1 LSRLEKVIQKVSEGL
16 SIESGGFFCEETS
29 CFQVERTE
37 EAHFL
42 ASRCRKDLRLLAF
55 GRPHPYQAAVTLE
68 MGFVLAPEL
77 DIGVFH
83 PPVEVFLKASCCR
96 GSAS

>member
-1 LSRLEKVIQKVSEGL
+1 
-16 SIESGGFFCEETS
+16 
-29 CFQVERTE
+29 
-37 EAHFL
+37 
-42 ASRCRKDLRLLAF
+42 
-55 GRPHPYQAAVTLE
+55 VTLE